1 LSPKLRREADKS
13 NNKMNNLN
21 IIERHN
27 KDVTVLDLTGKI
39 KMGDDIAKLGMALR
53 VIVGDGEKK
62 ILLNMAGISYI
73 DSSGL
78 GEMIAVYHAVQKS
91 GGELKLLHLTDRVS
105 ELMVITKLL
114 TVFESFDSEDEAVYS
129 FQTVSVNPEIRQ
141 SDFVTGKLD

>member
-1 LSPKLRREADKS
+1 MK
-13 NNKMNNLN
+13 NLN

-27 KDVTVLDLTGKI
+27 GQVTVLDLTGKI
-39 KMGDDIAKLGMALR
+39 KIGDDIAKLGMALR
-53 VIVGDGEKK
+53 VVVGDGEKN

-78 GEMIAVYHAVQKS
+78 GELITVYNTVQKS

-114 TVFESFDSEDEAVYS
+114 TVFESFDKEDEAVNS
-129 FQTVSVNPEIRQ
+129 FQTASVSPRIGQ
-141 SDFVTGKLD
+141 SDLVTGKLDRASLNQ

>member
-1 LSPKLRREADKS
+1 
-13 NNKMNNLN
+13 MNNLN

-27 KDVTVLDLTGKI
+27 QNVAILDLTGKI
-39 KMGDDIAKLGMALR
+39 KMGDEIGKLGMALQ
-53 VIVGDGEKK
+53 VVSADGAKN

-78 GEMIAVYHAVQKS
+78 GELISVYHAIKKR

-114 TVFESFDSEDEAVYS
+114 TVFESFDSEDEAVRS
-129 FQTVSVNPEIRQ
+129 FQTVSVGQTE
-141 SDFVTGKLD
+141 FVTGKLDRAVLNQ